1 VIFLLAQVTTD
12 PSPAALK
19 EWLGVALYLIGI
31 ATTILGGLV
40 LVKQLREKKEETPQ
54 PLIVQ
59 GHVSFTPLADH
70 QELAAELK
78 AFIGS
83 VDERFRDQSLAS
95 SASRDKIYGLIRA
108 QGEKLQTEMKGDLG
122 GVQRLLTDLF
132 TAVGQLKGEIKHLS
146 SAKK

>member
-1 VIFLLAQVTTD
+1 VIAVLAQVTAD

-19 EWLGVALYLIGI
+19 EWLGVALYLVGI
-31 ATTILGGLV
+31 ATTVLGAIY
-40 LVKQLREKKEETPQ
+40 LVKQLREKQSETPQ

-59 GHVSFTPLADH
+59 GHVVFTPLKDH

-83 VDERFRDQSLAS
+83 VDKRFIDQAVAS
-95 SASRDKIYGLIRA
+95 SQSRDKIYGLIRV
-108 QGEKLQTEMKGDLG
+108 QGEKLQSEMKSDLG

-132 TAVGQLKGEIKHLS
+132 TAVGQLKGEIKHLQ
-146 SAKK
+146 K

>member
-1 VIFLLAQVTTD
+1 MIQLLAQVTAD
-12 PSPAALK
+12 PSPAAIK
-19 EWLGVALYLIGI
+19 EWLGVVLYIAGI
-31 ATTILGGLV
+31 ITAILGVLV
-40 LVKQLREKKEETPQ
+40 LIKQLREKPSETPQ

-59 GHVSFTPLADH
+59 GHVSFTPLEDH

-78 AFIGS
+78 AFIGT
-83 VDERFRDQSLAS
+83 VDKRFVDQALAS

-132 TAVGQLKGEIKHLS
+132 TAVGQLKGEIKHLQ
-146 SAKK
+146 K